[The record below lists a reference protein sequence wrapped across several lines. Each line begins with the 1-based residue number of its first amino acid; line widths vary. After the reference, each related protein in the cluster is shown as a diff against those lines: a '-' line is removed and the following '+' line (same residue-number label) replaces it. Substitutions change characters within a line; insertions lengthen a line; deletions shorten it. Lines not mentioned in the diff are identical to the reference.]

1 MAVGRV
7 MTVPSQAEPQ
17 TAATRAA
24 SGRDTI
30 HLINPLWDAHGGS
43 DLRAIEMYKALAAVY
58 PVRLWSRFN
67 PAPAFLQRY
76 PVELIRPW
84 RGRWPVGGTFIFVGV
99 YFRVGHW
106 FKATLPQRTILVYNT
121 YQPDRLA
128 KALSRLQAWHRTP
141 VEVVYAS
148 PMLRRLSNH
157 PGPVIESPIDLAQFM
172 PPLRRS
178 RRPGQFVVGRMSRDD
193 ATKHHVD
200 DASVYA
206 VLAGAGVESRV
217 MGGTCLRDR
226 FAGAGAASLLPAGST
241 PSVDFLQDLD
251 CFYYRTSDHWL
262 EAFGRVVF
270 EAMACGLPVVCGRRG
285 GYADYIVHG
294 VNGFLFDTSEQAIA
308 LILKLRD
315 DAALRERIGHAA
327 RRSVEALYGGSGWR
341 NKLAFFLRRDRGQ
354 HPLLP
359 VGDSFDS
366 GASGLR

>member
-7 MTVPSQAEPQ
+7 MALPSQFEPQ
-17 TAATRAA
+17 TAATRAG
-24 SGRDTI
+24 STRDTI

-43 DLRAIEMYKALAAVY
+43 DLRAIEMFKALVAVY

-67 PAPAFLQRY
+67 PAPAFLERY

-84 RGRWPVGGTFIFVGV
+84 RGRWPVGGTFIFVGA

-106 FKATLPQRTILVYNT
+106 FKASLPRRTILVYNT
-121 YQPDRLA
+121 YQPDRLE
-128 KALSRLQAWHRTP
+128 KALLRLQAWHRTP

-148 PMLRRLSNH
+148 PLLRRLSYH
-157 PGPVIESPIDLAQFM
+157 PGPVIESPIDLAEFM
-172 PPLRRS
+172 PPLGRS

-226 FAGAGAASLLPAGST
+226 LCGAGAASLLPAGAK
-241 PSVDFLQDLD
+241 PPADFLQDLD
-251 CFYYRTSDHWL
+251 CFYYRTNDDWL
-262 EAFGRVVF
+262 EAYGRVVF

-294 VNGFLFDTSEQAIA
+294 VNGFLFDTSDQAIA

-315 DAALRERIGHAA
+315 DAALRQRVGSAA
-327 RRSVEALYGGSGWR
+327 RQSVEALYGGSAWR
-341 NKLAFFLRRDRGQ
+341 NKLAFFLLRERTQ
-354 HPLLP
+354 QPLLP
-359 VGDSFDS
+359 LGDSLDS
-366 GASGLR
+366 TASVR

>member
-1 MAVGRV
+1 MAVRRA
-7 MTVPSQAEPQ
+7 MTPPPESPPQPAE
-17 TAATRAA
+17 TREAAP
-24 SGRDTI
+24 GDVI

-43 DLRAIEMYKALAAVY
+43 DWRAIEMYKALAAFH

-67 PAPAFLQRY
+67 PAPVFRQRY

-106 FKATLPQRTILVYNT
+106 FKATLPRRTILVYNT
-121 YQPDRLA
+121 YQPDRFA
-128 KALSRLQAWHRTP
+128 KALERLQAWHRTP

-148 PMLRRLSNH
+148 PLLRRLSHH
-157 PGPVIESPIDLAQFM
+157 PGPVIESPIDLAAFM
-172 PPLRRS
+172 PPVRHG
-178 RRPGQFVVGRMSRDD
+178 RRPGQFVIGRMSRDD
-193 ATKHHVD
+193 ATKHHD
-200 DASVYA
+200 EDAAVYA
-206 VLAGAGVESRV
+206 ALAGAGVESRV

-226 FAGAGAASLLPAGST
+226 FASVGAASLLPAGT
-241 PSVDFLQDLD
+241 TRSVDFLQDLD
-251 CFYYRTSDHWL
+251 CFYYRTSDRWL

-315 DAALRERIGHAA
+315 NAALRERVGRAA
-327 RRSVEALYGGSGWR
+327 RQSVEALYGGSGWR
-341 NKLAFFLRRDRGQ
+341 NKLAFFLERDRAQ
-354 HPLLP
+354 HTPLPL
-359 VGDSFDS
+359 GDALDPAVSE
-366 GASGLR
+366 LR